1 MIKCFIDNREKNR
14 IEPAQ
19 KYYRNAGFDVNVAE
33 LVYGDYIFTDM
44 DIMVAF
50 EYKTIEDF
58 IGSTRDYRVYNQA
71 LNQSENFNY
80 HFVIIVGSEKQLR
93 EAKNSLY
100 RNTGSNFTDKQW
112 NGSIASLVEF
122 TSVLQVKNQSLAFDL
137 MERVAKKCI
146 RDKPVIHRFP
156 KTKGIPAYR
165 FLCNNVNGIAEKTA
179 QKIVDELGLW
189 SIVDVLRLSKKDLMS
204 VKGVGGKTAENILRQ
219 VMGEYS

>member
-14 IEPAQ
+14 IDPAQ
-19 KYYRNAGFDVNVAE
+19 KYYRDAGFDVNVAE
-33 LVYGDYIFTDM
+33 LVYGDYIFTDEN
-44 DIMVAF
+44 ITVAF
-50 EYKTIEDF
+50 EYKTIEDYL
-58 IGSTRDYRVYNQA
+58 GSLTDYRVFNQA
-71 LNQSENFNY
+71 LNQSYNFNY
-80 HFVIIVGSEKQLR
+80 HFVIIVGTEKEYT
-93 EAKNSLY
+93 EAVRSKGFHSKNY
-100 RNTGSNFTDKQW
+100 ISNGKF

-156 KTKGIPAYR
+156 KTKGVPAYR

-189 SIVDVLRLSKKDLMS
+189 SIVDVLRLNRKRLMS

-219 VMGEYS
+219 ILKEYS

>member
-14 IEPAQ
+14 VEPAK
-19 KYYRNAGFDVNVAE
+19 KYYENAGFETAIAE
-33 LVYGDYIFTDM
+33 LVYGDYVFTDEN
-44 DIMVAF
+44 ITVAF
-50 EYKTIEDF
+50 EYKTADDF
-58 IGSTRDYRVYNQA
+58 IGSTRDYRVFNQA

-80 HFVIIVGSEKQLR
+80 HFVIIVGNEKQLR
-93 EAKNSLY
+93 KAKESLY
-100 RNTGSNFTDKQW
+100 RNTGSSFTDKQW

-122 TSVLQVKNQSLAFDL
+122 TSILQVKNQSLAFDL

-156 KTKGIPAYR
+156 KTKGVPAYR

-179 QKIVDELGLW
+179 KRIVEDLGLW